1 MNHQPEDERPLQE
14 TPLMREVRAR
24 IFARGP
30 ISVAEYMALVLGDPQ
45 HGYYTTRDP
54 LGVAGDFTTAPEISQ
69 MFGELV
75 GLWLAQAAVT
85 QALDQAAP
93 LIELGPGRG
102 TLMAD
107 ALRVA
112 PALDTRPLWLVE
124 TSVTLRAVQSV
135 RLPRARWIDR
145 LDALPDTP
153 MLLVANEFIDVLPL
167 RQYLADER
175 GWREIQVG
183 LNESGDALSFGLSGV
198 LPLPEGEAPPA
209 PGDWREE
216 SPAAEQA
223 IGEIARRVATCGGA
237 ALLMDYGYV
246 AADRPAGPTLQ
257 AVRGHTRTDA
267 LQAPGEADLTWLPD
281 FDTLAAT
288 ARTAAP
294 VEAWVTT
301 QGAFLTELGIGQR
314 AAALATARPGDA
326 TALADGLERLVMA
339 EEMGQRHKV
348 LAILPKGQ
356 PRPPGFDPATPVPRR
371 GTGA

>member
-153 MLLVANEFIDVLPL
+153 MLLVANE
-167 RQYLADER
+167 
-175 GWREIQVG
+175 
-183 LNESGDALSFGLSGV
+183 
-198 LPLPEGEAPPA
+198 
-209 PGDWREE
+209 
-216 SPAAEQA
+216 
-223 IGEIARRVATCGGA
+223 
-237 ALLMDYGYV
+237 
-246 AADRPAGPTLQ
+246 
-257 AVRGHTRTDA
+257 
-267 LQAPGEADLTWLPD
+267 
-281 FDTLAAT
+281 
-288 ARTAAP
+288 
-294 VEAWVTT
+294 
-301 QGAFLTELGIGQR
+301 
-314 AAALATARPGDA
+314 
-326 TALADGLERLVMA
+326 
-339 EEMGQRHKV
+339 
-348 LAILPKGQ
+348 
-356 PRPPGFDPATPVPRR
+356 
-371 GTGA
+371 